1 MYVCMFSKS
10 GMKDSTLLWKDT
22 FWEHDVIC
30 IHIDALKPLPIHV
43 CIDVVNSIEVDEA
56 KDGQFNVHFIL

>member
-1 MYVCMFSKS
+1 
-10 GMKDSTLLWKDT
+10 MKDSTLLWKDT

-43 CIDVVNSIEVDEA
+43 CIDVVNNIEVDEA